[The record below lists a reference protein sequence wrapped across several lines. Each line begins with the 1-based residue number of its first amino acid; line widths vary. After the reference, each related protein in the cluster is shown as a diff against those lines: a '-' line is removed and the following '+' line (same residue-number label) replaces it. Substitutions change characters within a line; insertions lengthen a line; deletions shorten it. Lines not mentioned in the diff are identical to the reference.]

1 MEKAL
6 QFYTLTFLYLDTR
19 VKMYTNVQ
27 YLCSFKFPNSKYRI
41 NVGGAHHYSP
51 AVYSPNIKGIHLK
64 YLFRA
69 TLPAPPLSNVNVQSF
84 SSLSIPLK
92 VL

>member
-1 MEKAL
+1 MCVKK
-6 QFYTLTFLYLDTR
+6 YL
-19 VKMYTNVQ
+19 NVQ
-27 YLCSFKFPNSKYRI
+27 HCVLFPNSKYRI

-92 VL
+92 VLCTKKKEA